1 MCGRREGAEGAG
13 GRVGHV
19 GRHAVAREQHER
31 PPCNDTGQ
39 RVLPCAAP
47 HPNGQRATDGVYW
60 FTVSRFFWGIPA
72 TRFIMEFIGSRRT
85 SCLGCCT
92 CRGRRSRGSSIT
104 RKPAPSTPWYVRVCV
119 SSSTSSTPSW
129 VCSSAA
135 FSACDGFLSC
145 SFDSSGCPLC

>member
-1 MCGRREGAEGAG
+1 MCVAEGVRGVEGQDELPRREGAEGAG

-19 GRHAVAREQHER
+19 GRHAVAWEQHER
-31 PPCNDTGQ
+31 PSCNDTGQ

-72 TRFIMEFIGSRRT
+72 IRTPRGT

-104 RKPAPSTPWYVRVCV
+104 RKPAPSTPWYVCCRPAPAVRRHGSALQQRSQPVTVC
-119 SSSTSSTPSW
+119 
-129 VCSSAA
+129 
-135 FSACDGFLSC
+135 
-145 SFDSSGCPLC
+145 